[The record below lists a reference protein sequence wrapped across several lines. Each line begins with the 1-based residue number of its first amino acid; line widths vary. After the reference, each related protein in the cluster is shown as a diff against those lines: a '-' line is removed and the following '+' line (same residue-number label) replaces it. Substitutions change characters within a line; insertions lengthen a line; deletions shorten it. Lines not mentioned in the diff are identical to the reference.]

1 MAILDV
7 FPTVPGHALLIPK
20 GEYTTLDEMPPSVA
34 GAFMAD
40 LPRLVKAVTVR
51 GQARQCGG
59 GMHVEVGC
67 CVPVRDAGD
76 AGDAG
81 VGWMAWKEHDTAVVV
96 SHVVAPY
103 CSTQPQPFRPMSLLA
118 GTLLHPVGW
127 GTRRYRPL
135 RGATG

>member
-51 GQARQCGG
+51 GQERQCGG
-59 GMHVEVGC
+59 GDACGGWLLRTGAGC
-67 CVPVRDAGD
+67 R
-76 AGDAG
+76 
-81 VGWMAWKEHDTAVVV
+81 
-96 SHVVAPY
+96 
-103 CSTQPQPFRPMSLLA
+103 
-118 GTLLHPVGW
+118 
-127 GTRRYRPL
+127 
-135 RGATG
+135 